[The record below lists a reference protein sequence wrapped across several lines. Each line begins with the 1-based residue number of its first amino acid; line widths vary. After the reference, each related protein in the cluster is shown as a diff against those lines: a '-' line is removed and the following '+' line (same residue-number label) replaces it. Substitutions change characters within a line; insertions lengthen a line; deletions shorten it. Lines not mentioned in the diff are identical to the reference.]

1 MAAAPDR
8 NTGLPYA
15 GGHGLAATIPF
26 TQSQVQQSGPTATTG
41 GTSGTER
48 ASQAASSVS
57 SSINTTP
64 AALQALEQLINQLSD
79 RPAVDAKSV
88 ESKYPPAVRVFSPQY
103 GWYWQSPT
111 GSAMTEQQAQQYNA
125 QQQAKVQAEVQA
137 GGVVK
142 GSSPDYDRS
151 QAERKTEIDR
161 NRQTQ
166 AGYTK
171 EAASTDANA
180 LMQKAIA
187 DALEAA
193 MPQITAGL
201 EGAGTSR
208 STMASA
214 LTQKAALK
222 GATEG
227 AALSANLGTQYGQIN
242 TALSGVLE
250 MLTRSDPNSPT
261 AMLLQAIIA
270 SKGLVTQGTQAS
282 VGSTVGDKTAT
293 TQQVTAPATVTTNL
307 NRTPTVAGVAAGNSY
322 YQQDSMGNVSAGG
335 YLPGDLGYREA
346 LGLPDP
352 TSSGP
357 KSMSIINTTDADAL
371 YKVA

>member
-111 GSAMTEQQAQQYNA
+111 GVTMSEQDAQRYNA
-125 QQQAKVQAEVQA
+125 QQQAKIQTEVQA
-137 GGVVK
+137 GGTIK

-166 AGYTK
+166 ASYSK
-171 EAASTDANA
+171 EAATTDANV

-208 STMASA
+208 STMAAA

-227 AALSANLGTQYGQIN
+227 AALGAGLGAQYGQIN

-250 MLTRSDPNSPT
+250 ALTRSDPNSPT
-261 AMLLQAIIA
+261 AQLLQAIIA

-282 VGSTVGDKTAT
+282 VGSTEGQKAAT
-293 TQQVTAPATVTTNL
+293 TASTTAPATITTNIA
-307 NRTPTVAGVAAGNSY
+307 RTPTVPGAYS
-322 YQQDSMGNVSAGG
+322 GG
-335 YLPGDLGYREA
+335 GSGMAIGGLLPGDIGYGSVLA
-346 LGLPDP
+346 ASVGAPDP

-357 KSMSIINTTDADAL
+357 RSMSIMNTTDAENL